1 MSPEI
6 NSHCRRIPSLVYYCR
21 RVAAAHVDGIVSLG
35 DSASYDLVRP
45 ILESCS
51 ADNLRRLEDA
61 TPHLKAH
68 TNDLWRQ
75 QCSREHSAEVEE
87 YSSGS
92 LDSPK
97 SWRDLFFD
105 LRAKKERRLE
115 EISARMKS
123 QRLEA
128 EERKKQKE
136 IKFTDRVPPMKR
148 ARGWSSTPQQKSLF
162 QKTRSEAS
170 KIQKAMFEPC
180 IRPPMQT
187 VQATRRRVQNVPLES
202 PTRATTNGTRVIVR
216 PVPHRQPPATPPV
229 SPPSEKNPTSP
240 PVQDAS
246 LRPQDSPLLEPT
258 ARLRQPSL
266 SAKKETTCSLFMPKH
281 RAHSQLDGRLVPSR
295 AFPIN

>member
-1 MSPEI
+1 MV
-6 NSHCRRIPSLVYYCR
+6 RQIPFCVQIGYSL
-21 RVAAAHVDGIVSLG
+21 SL
-35 DSASYDLVRP
+35 
-45 ILESCS
+45 
-51 ADNLRRLEDA
+51 
-61 TPHLKAH
+61 
-68 TNDLWRQ
+68 DLWRQ
-75 QCSREHSAEVEE
+75 QCFREHPAEVEE

-92 LDSPK
+92 LDTPK

-115 EISARMKS
+115 EISARMKT

-170 KIQKAMFEPC
+170 KIQKTMFEPC
-180 IRPPMQT
+180 IRPPMPT
-187 VQATRRRVQNVPLES
+187 VQATRQRVQNVASKS
-202 PTRATTNGTRVIVR
+202 PTRADTTSGTRVVVR
-216 PVPHRQPPATPPV
+216 PVPHRQRPATPPV
-229 SPPSEKNPTSP
+229 SPPSERKSASSP
-240 PVQDAS
+240 VHDAS

-266 SAKKETTCSLFMPKH
+266 SAKKEPACSLFMPKH
-281 RAHSQLDGRLVPSR
+281 RAHSQLAGRLGPSR
-295 AFPIN
+295 AFPTN